1 MVEALEALCRNQSEY
16 CAEAKQARLWMNQ
29 QEASD

>member
-1 MVEALEALCRNQSEY
+1 MVEALEALCRNQNEY